1 MNQDVSDTELEDA
14 RHEMSYCFGQIKNL
28 EPWARGICED
38 KSNDE
43 VFSYKLMDNRE
54 IDQWDAQF
62 RKLLLRTIQAQVKYI
77 ELLERRIGK

>member
-1 MNQDVSDTELEDA
+1 
-14 RHEMSYCFGQIKNL
+14 
-28 EPWARGICED
+28 
-38 KSNDE
+38 
-43 VFSYKLMDNRE
+43 MDNRE